1 MKKIS
6 YKIRNWPEY
15 NKSLTQRG
23 RLDVWIPETLVED
36 WFNYEKHGG
45 KGASYVYTN
54 AAIEFCYLIRNLY
67 QLPLRQTRGF
77 VSSIFKMANIP
88 LQTPCYSTMSRRG
101 KELEVCLR
109 EEIGN
114 ERLSVAFD
122 ATGIKV
128 SGEGEWKV
136 RTHGTEKRRG
146 WTKLHIAINSDSQ
159 EILAAIVTG
168 SDVHDGEVLAD
179 LLEQIPEGVKDGF
192 GDGAYDSHEN
202 FKLLQSMG
210 SLATIPPRENAV
222 VTGDGAILRNE
233 HVQEIGEIGRDEWNI
248 KHKYHQRSKVETAM
262 FRMKRCFGGG
272 LTSKIP
278 EIQAAELFIRCQL
291 LNRFFKLGKPVT
303 IAVTE

>member
-15 NKSLTQRG
+15 NKSLIQRG

-36 WFNYEKHGG
+36 WYNYEKHGG

-67 QLPLRQTRGF
+67 QLAFRQVCGF
-77 VSSIFKMANIP
+77 VRSLFEMAEIP
-88 LQTPCYSTMSRRG
+88 LQVPCYSTLSRRG
-101 KELEVCLR
+101 KTLEVCLR
-109 EEIGN
+109 EDTGN
-114 ERLSVAFD
+114 EKLSVAFD

-136 RTHGTEKRRG
+136 RAHGTEKRRD
-146 WTKLHIAINSDSQ
+146 WTKLHIAIASDSQ
-159 EILAAIVTG
+159 EILDAIVTG

-179 LLEQIPEGVKDGF
+179 LLDQIPEGVKDGF

-202 FKLLQSMG
+202 FKLLQSKG

-222 VTGDGAILRNE
+222 ITDDGAILRNE
-233 HVQEIGEIGRDEWNI
+233 HVQEIEEIGRDEWKV

-262 FRMKRCFGGG
+262 FRMKRCFSGC
-272 LTSKIP
+272 LASKIP

-303 IAVTE
+303 IAVPQ